1 MNSLPTILSLL
12 LAALAALASCGAH
25 MAESWNPAAGHIN
38 QALTQLVAKHP
49 TRFRFI
55 ADEIANVV
63 PVEHESDVYWFMDN
77 AGILDQSKRT
87 QRAAGAE
94 SNRIELTWKTGQYQ
108 TGEHALHD
116 DLPWSVRDNADS
128 QLGLELEHVAAP
140 RDAVL
145 LAKEI
150 RAAADFFS
158 TTLLTNTTGA
168 TVTWTNATPANVR
181 LWTDLMNAQYAVT
194 KFGGADA
201 DHVAMGLVTW
211 KAVAIWILSQSAAT
225 PTVGVRWMG
234 TRALLAENPLAI
246 PPDLS
251 GLRLLV
257 GTAMKS
263 SADRPSNV
271 SRAASG
277 GNITDVWADNCLVF
291 HKGQAGMKTICLA
304 SRFMKKGWPR
314 VRQGFYAGP
323 RECDW
328 YEYSENESGVKIIA
342 PSCGYLISNTE
353 D

>member
-1 MNSLPTILSLL
+1 MNHILTVILL
-12 LAALAALASCGAH
+12 ILGVLALGGAR
-25 MAESWNPAAGHIN
+25 MAESWNPSAGHVN

-49 TRFRFI
+49 TRFRYI

-77 AGILDQSKRT
+77 AGLLDQSKRT
-87 QRAAGAE
+87 PRAAGAE
-94 SNRIELTWKTGQYQ
+94 SNKIELTWRTDQYQ
-108 TGEHALHD
+108 TSEHALHD
-116 DLPWSVRDNADS
+116 DLPWSTRDNADS
-128 QLGLELEHVAAP
+128 QLGLELEHVAGP

-150 RAAADFFS
+150 RSAADFFS
-158 TTLLTNTTGA
+158 TSKLSNNTG
-168 TVTWTNATPANVR
+168 VTAAWDGTAANVR
-181 LWTDLMNAQYAVT
+181 LWTDLMNAQYNVA

-201 DHVAMGLVTW
+201 SDVAMGLKTW
-211 KAVAIWILSQSAAT
+211 KAIAIWILSQSAAT
-225 PTVGVRWMG
+225 PTVGVRWQG

-257 GTAMKS
+257 GSAMYS
-263 SADRPSNV
+263 TADRPSNV
-271 SRAASG
+271 SRASTG
-277 GNITDVWADNCLVF
+277 GNITDVWNGSCLVF
-291 HKGQAGMKTICLA
+291 FRGQAGMKSIALA
-304 SRFMKKGWPR
+304 ARFMKKGWPR

-342 PSCGYLISNTE
+342 ASCGFLLTSANT
-353 D
+353 

>member
-1 MNSLPTILSLL
+1 MNHLL
-12 LAALAALASCGAH
+12 LLMLAALAALAASGAH

-38 QALTQLVAKHP
+38 QALTNLVAKHP

-63 PVEHESDVYWFMDN
+63 PVQHESDLYWFMHN
-77 AGILDQSKRT
+77 AGILDQSARS

-94 SNRIELTWKTGQYQ
+94 SNKIELTWGSDSYQ
-108 TGEHALHD
+108 TKEYALHD
-116 DLPWSVRDNADS
+116 DLPWSTRDNADN

-140 RDAVL
+140 RDAIL

-150 RAAADFFS
+150 RSAADFFN
-158 TTLLTNTTGA
+158 TAKLTNTAAA
-168 TVTWTNATPANVR
+168 TVTWTNATPGNVR

-201 DHVAMGLVTW
+201 DNVAMGLVTW

-257 GTAMKS
+257 GSAMKS

-271 SRAASG
+271 SRASSG
-277 GNITDVWADNCLVF
+277 GNISDVWSDNCLVF
-291 HKGQAGMKTICLA
+291 HKGQAGMKTIALA
-304 SRFMKKGWPR
+304 ARFMKSGWPR

-342 PSCGYLISNTE
+342 PSCGFLITNTE